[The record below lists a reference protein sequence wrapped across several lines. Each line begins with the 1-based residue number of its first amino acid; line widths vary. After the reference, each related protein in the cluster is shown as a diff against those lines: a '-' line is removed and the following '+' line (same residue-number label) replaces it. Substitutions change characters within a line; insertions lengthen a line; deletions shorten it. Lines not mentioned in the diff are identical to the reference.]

1 MERNTRTREKDRK
14 RNDRKWN
21 ALESSSENCCG
32 GSGDSTQH
40 GEQTNKTIQ
49 LSEEYIEI
57 IDCCDVNISNTDI
70 KGALNVQ
77 AGLQAAILILIT
89 VSIGGNSE
97 RAEAFTQDL
106 IQSAKIKQQTYQHM
120 YIENSRG
127 VTMDMRDT
135 QLAVNI
141 QLLLQLLIA
150 VAAALNIL

>member
-1 MERNTRTREKDRK
+1 MVRNTGTRDRR
-14 RNDRKWN
+14 RNNRKWN
-21 ALESSSENCCG
+21 ALESSSEKFCG
-32 GSGDSTQH
+32 GSDNSTQH
-40 GEQTNKTIQ
+40 GEQSNKTVQ

-57 IDCCDVNISNTDI
+57 IDCCDVNISSTDI

-89 VSIGGNSE
+89 ISIGGDSE

-106 IQSAKIKQQTYQHM
+106 IQSAKIKQLTYQHM

-141 QLLLQLLIA
+141 QLLLQLLLA
-150 VAAALNIL
+150 VAVVLDIL